1 MTTFKKAQ
9 KVIANVR
16 GTNKIGIIESKK
28 RREEVIYYDIV
39 IDNFKLYE
47 GITVDKTMPVYINE
61 ELSNK
66 LNEQTLKQL

>member
-1 MTTFKKAQ
+1 MFKKAQ
-9 KVIANVR
+9 KVIVNVR
-16 GTNKIGIIESKK
+16 GTNKIGTIESKK

-39 IDNFKLYE
+39 IDSFKLYE
-47 GITVDKTMPVYINE
+47 GITVDKSMPVYINE